1 MAVRMRRAVSEAD
14 KDLRREEILAAAK
27 RAFAE
32 HGFHGTA
39 IADIAK
45 AANLSY
51 GSVYWYFDS
60 KEALFAAV
68 REREEKA
75 LWEHVARAL
84 DGVDADDPEATLSRA
99 VKATFERFARDPA
112 SVRLL
117 SLERFTA
124 DIEGLVADAQRR
136 GVVIDAPARIVAFSV
151 TSLIGAVAE
160 KLAGDGDGD
169 GDVDTTADFLVTL
182 LLNGLRPR

>member
-14 KDLRREEILAAAK
+14 KGLRREEILAAAK
-27 RAFAE
+27 RVFAE

-45 AANLSY
+45 AADLSY

-68 REREEKA
+68 REREEQA
-75 LWEHVARAL
+75 LWEHVAAAL
-84 DGVDADDPEATLSRA
+84 DGVDTEDPEATLSSA
-99 VKATFERFARDPA
+99 VKATFEHFARDPA
-112 SVRLL
+112 TVRLL

-136 GVVIDAPARIVAFSV
+136 GLVIDAPAKIVAFSV
-151 TSLIGAVAE
+151 TALIGAVADR
-160 KLAGDGDGD
+160 LAGDGEV
-169 GDVDTTADFLVTL
+169 DVDASAEFLVTL